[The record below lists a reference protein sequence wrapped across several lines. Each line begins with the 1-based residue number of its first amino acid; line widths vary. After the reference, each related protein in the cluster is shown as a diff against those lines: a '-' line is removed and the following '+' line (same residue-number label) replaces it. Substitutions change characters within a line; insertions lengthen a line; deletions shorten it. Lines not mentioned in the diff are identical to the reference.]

1 MEDLNKNKFKPGD
14 LIVTYDLSKENYYKK
29 CGIAVYNS
37 IKQIPHV
44 VPQIPSIDDLSV
56 PDKPMLVLEIV
67 EEKNF
72 FHLKVLGVNCVSGWI
87 TVEIPQSKEFGLMK
101 WIP

>member
-14 LIVTYDLSKENYYKK
+14 LIVTYDLSEENYYKK

-44 VPQIPSIDDLSV
+44 VPQIPYKNAPSV

-72 FHLKVLGVNCVSGWI
+72 FFTLKFL
-87 TVEIPQSKEFGLMK
+87 E
-101 WIP
+101 